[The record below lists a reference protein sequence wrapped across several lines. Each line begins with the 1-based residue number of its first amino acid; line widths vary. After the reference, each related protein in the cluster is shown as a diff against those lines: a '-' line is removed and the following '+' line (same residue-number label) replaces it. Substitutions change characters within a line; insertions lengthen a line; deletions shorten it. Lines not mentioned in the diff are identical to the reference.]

1 MGGGGG
7 SGAAGIYDAAL
18 QRREAVMGKSGPA
31 ALVKNF
37 RVFSIACFA
46 CIGGVLY
53 GYNQGMFSG
62 VLAMPSFQKH
72 MGEYD
77 PIDPNASQTK
87 KGWLTAILELGA
99 WLGTLLSG
107 FMAEVL
113 SRKYG
118 VLVACL
124 VFMLGVVIQATSISG
139 GHETI
144 LAGRFITGMGVGSLA
159 MIIPIYNSEVA
170 PPEVRGALVALQQL
184 AICFGIMVSFWI
196 DYGTN
201 YIGGTKLETQSD
213 AAWLVPVCLQL
224 APALILFFGM
234 MFMPFSPRWLIHH
247 GREAEARKILS
258 TLRGLSQDHEL
269 VELEF
274 LEIKAQSLF
283 EKRSIAELFPELRE
297 QTAWNTFKLQFV
309 AIEKLFRTK
318 AMFRRVVVATVTM
331 FFQQW
336 SGINAILY
344 YAPQIFKQL
353 GLSGNTTSL
362 LATGVVGIV
371 MFIATVPAVLWIDRV
386 GRKPVLTIGALGM
399 ATCHIIIAVIVA
411 KNVDQWETHKAAGW
425 AAVAMVWLFVI
436 HFGYSWGP
444 CAWIIVAEIWP
455 LSTRPYGVSLGAS
468 SNWMN
473 NFIVGQVT
481 PDMLKAIP
489 YGTYIIFGLLTY
501 MGAAF
506 IWFFVP
512 ETKRLTLEE
521 MDIIFG
527 SEGTAQA
534 DNERMEEINAE
545 IGLTRFLQGGSGAIQ
560 GAANGSDTGYDAE
573 KGKSEHYSQH
583 V

>member
-1 MGGGGG
+1 MGGADAGT
-7 SGAAGIYDAAL
+7 GAFYDAAL
-18 QRREAVMGKSGPA
+18 HKRQALMGKSGPS
-31 ALVKNF
+31 ALIKNF
-37 RVFSIACFA
+37 KVFSIACFA

-77 PIDPNASQTK
+77 PLDPQADQTK

-99 WLGTLLSG
+99 WIGTLLSG
-107 FMAEVL
+107 FLAEVL

-118 VLVACL
+118 VLVACA
-124 VFMLGVVIQATSISG
+124 VFIVGVIIQATAVQAG
-139 GHETI
+139 PNAI
-144 LAGRFITGMGVGSLA
+144 LAGRFVTGMGVGSLA

-170 PPEVRGALVALQQL
+170 PPEVRGALVATQQL

-201 YIGGTKLETQSD
+201 FIGGTTLGTQTD
-213 AAWLVPVCLQL
+213 ASWLTPICLQL
-224 APALILFFGM
+224 FPAVVLFIGM
-234 MFMPFSPRWLIHH
+234 IFMPFSPRWLIHH
-247 GREAEARKILS
+247 GREEEARKVLAN
-258 TLRGLSQDHEL
+258 LRGLDENHEL
-269 VELEF
+269 VEIEF

-297 QTAWNTFKLQFV
+297 QTAWNIFKLQFV
-309 AIEKLFRTK
+309 SIKKLFQTR
-318 AMFRRVVVATVTM
+318 AMFKRVIVATVTM

-336 SGINAILY
+336 TGINAVLY
-344 YAPQIFKQL
+344 YAPSIFMQL
-353 GLSGNTTSL
+353 GLDNTTISL

-371 MFIATVPAVLWIDRV
+371 MFLATIPAVLWIDRV
-386 GRKPVLTIGALGM
+386 GRKPVLTVGAIGMG
-399 ATCHIIIAVIVA
+399 TCHLIIAVIVA
-411 KNVDQWETHKAAGW
+411 RNFGHWGEQPAAGW
-425 AAVAMVWLFVI
+425 AAVCMVWLFVI

-455 LSTRPYGVSLGAS
+455 LSTRPYGVALGAS

-481 PDMLKAIP
+481 PDMLKSMP
-489 YGTYIIFGLLTY
+489 YGTYILFGVLTY
-501 MGAAF
+501 LGAGF

-521 MDIIFG
+521 MDVIFG

-534 DNERMEEINAE
+534 DFDRMAAINSE
-545 IGLTRFLQGGSGAIQ
+545 IGLTRILAGDSGVIEEVAPTT
-560 GAANGSDTGYDAE
+560 SKE
-573 KGKSEHYSQH
+573 KVNEHH
-583 V
+583 EGV

>member
-1 MGGGGG
+1 MGGGGDA
-7 SGAAGIYDAAL
+7 GAGGLYDAAL
-18 QRREAVMGKSGPA
+18 HKRQALMGKSGPA
-31 ALVKNF
+31 ALIKNF
-37 RVFSIACFA
+37 RVFSIAAFA

-62 VLAMPSFQKH
+62 VLAMPAFGKH
-72 MGEYD
+72 MGEYTTD
-77 PIDPNASQTK
+77 QTK

-107 FMAEVL
+107 FLAEVL

-118 VLVACL
+118 VLVATS
-124 VFMLGVVIQATSISG
+124 VFMLGVIVQATASTV
-139 GHETI
+139 GHNAI
-144 LAGRFITGMGVGSLA
+144 LAGRFVTGMGVGSLA

-170 PPEVRGALVALQQL
+170 PPEVRGALVATQQL
-184 AICFGIMVSFWI
+184 AICFGIMISFWI

-201 YIGGTKLETQSD
+201 FIGGTTLETQSD
-213 AAWLVPVCLQL
+213 AAWLTPICLQL
-224 APALILFFGM
+224 APALILFVGM
-234 MFMPFSPRWLIHH
+234 IFMPFSPRWLINH
-247 GREAEARKILS
+247 GREEEARKVLS
-258 TLRGLSQDHEL
+258 SLRNLPPDHEL
-269 VELEF
+269 VEIEF

-283 EKRSIAELFPELRE
+283 EKRTIAELFPNLRE

-309 AIEKLFRTK
+309 AIQKLFQTK
-318 AMFRRVVVATVTM
+318 AMFKRVVVATVTM

-336 SGINAILY
+336 TGINAVLY
-344 YAPQIFKQL
+344 YAPSIFQQL
-353 GLSGNTTSL
+353 GLDATTTSL

-371 MFIATVPAVLWIDRV
+371 MFIATIPSVLWIDRL
-386 GRKPVLTIGALGM
+386 GRKPVLTVGAVGM

-411 KNVDQWETHKAAGW
+411 KNINDWRDHAAAGW
-425 AAVAMVWLFVI
+425 AAVCMVWLFVV

-455 LSTRPYGVSLGAS
+455 LSTRPYGVALGAS

-481 PDMLKAIP
+481 PDMLDGIT
-489 YGTYIIFGLLTY
+489 YGTYILFGLLTY
-501 MGAAF
+501 LGAAF

-521 MDIIFG
+521 MDVLFG

-534 DNERMEEINAE
+534 DFERMEEINAE
-545 IGLTRFLQGGSGAIQ
+545 IGLTQILRGE
-560 GAANGSDTGYDAE
+560 AATTGPSISDAE
-573 KGKSEHYSQH
+573 KTKVGEHTEN

>member
-1 MGGGGG
+1 MVAPGNT
-7 SGAAGIYDAAL
+7 GAAVYDAAL
-18 QRREAVMGKSGPA
+18 KRRQDMMGASGPM

-37 RVFSIACFA
+37 KVFRIALFA

-62 VLAMPSFQKH
+62 VLAMPAFKAH

-77 PIDPNASQTK
+77 PFDDAADQTK

-99 WLGTLLSG
+99 WVGTLLSG
-107 FMAEVL
+107 FIAEAI

-118 VLVACL
+118 VLVAVT
-124 VFMLGVVIQATSISG
+124 VFVLGVVIQATAQSG
-139 GHETI
+139 GHDVI
-144 LAGRFITGMGVGSLA
+144 LAGRFVTGMGVGSLA
-159 MIIPIYNSEVA
+159 MIVPIYNSEVA

-184 AICFGIMVSFWI
+184 AITFGIMISFWI

-201 YIGGTKLETQSD
+201 YIGGTTLGTQKD
-213 AAWLVPVCLQL
+213 AAWLVPICLQL
-224 APALILFFGM
+224 FPAVILFVGM
-234 MFMPFSPRWLIHH
+234 IFMPFSPRWLVHH
-247 GREAEARKILS
+247 NREDEARKILAN
-258 TLRGLSQDHEL
+258 LRGLSADHEL

-274 LEIKAQSLF
+274 LEIKAQSQF
-283 EKRSIAELFPELRE
+283 EKRTVAEHFPNLSE

-309 AIEKLFRTK
+309 AIKSLFQTK
-318 AMFRRVVVATVTM
+318 AMFKRVVVASVTM

-336 SGINAILY
+336 TGINAVLY
-344 YAPQIFKQL
+344 YAPSIFKQL
-353 GLSGNTTSL
+353 GMNDNTTSL

-371 MFIATVPAVLWIDRV
+371 MFIFTVPAVLYIDRV
-386 GRKPVLTIGALGM
+386 GRKPVLTVGAIGM

-411 KNVDQWETHKAAGW
+411 KNANQWSTQAAAGW
-425 AAVAMVWLFVI
+425 AAVVMVWLFVI

-455 LSTRPYGVSLGAS
+455 LSSRPYGVSLGAS

-481 PDMLKAIP
+481 PIMLNEIG
-489 YGTYIIFGLLTY
+489 YGTYILFGLLTFL
-501 MGAAF
+501 GAGF

-521 MDIIFG
+521 MDVIFG

-534 DNERMEEINAE
+534 DFERMEEINRD
-545 IGLTRFLQGGSGAIQ
+545 IGLTAMLQGIDSSARKNDVEKRKEDIVEDGH
-560 GAANGSDTGYDAE
+560 DA
-573 KGKSEHYSQH
+573 
-583 V
+583 